1 MSYGKK
7 VLAYTA
13 VLVVLLAATGCSGGG
28 DGRGK
33 VDEAVSMIS
42 SSRPL
47 LEDLLELVERFD
59 TLGTRYSQ
67 VEETIA
73 EGKSLAEM
81 ALVDVD
87 ELESRYTKAGDL
99 LRQVMETEGGKYA
112 EYARLALEAV
122 EIELEAFSRNRELLS
137 TVTDMLDVL
146 PMAES
151 TEQLSF
157 YVDEIDRLTDEIRD
171 LLQKGSRAAEEADAY
186 YRSAGL

>member
-1 MSYGKK
+1 M
-7 VLAYTA
+7 AA
-13 VLVVLLAATGCSGGG
+13 LLAATGCSRG
-28 DGRGK
+28 DEVKRK
-33 VDEAVSMIS
+33 VDEAVAVIA

-59 TLGTRYSQ
+59 TLGTRYSR

-81 ALVDVD
+81 ALIDVD
-87 ELESRYTKAGDL
+87 ELESRYAKAESL
-99 LRQVMETEGGKYA
+99 LRQVLETEGAGKYA

-122 EIELEAFSRNRELLS
+122 ELEVEAFSRNRQLLA

-151 TEQLSF
+151 AGQLSY
-157 YVDEIDRLTDEIRD
+157 YVEEIGRLTDEISD
-171 LLQKGSRAAEEADAY
+171 LMRKGSRAAEEADAY
-186 YRSAGL
+186 YRSEGL